1 MIIMRQRISKIPSR
15 GGSSTWDMGADDE
28 CDSLPGNM
36 YPQAVPTIY
45 NVPYNHPHHQVV
57 VNPPRS
63 YPPSWQKS
71 MYSAPDP
78 VYHPSAPDIWSE
90 KKSDALPSLAPS
102 FIPDGSYQSYLR
114 TGRSSRR
121 QNNKGGGGAHSITKV
136 CCAKFC
142 AGFSFVAVGFLLF
155 VGIIFDTQ
163 PLYIPGSLPKHVQ
176 YIEGSTSKTQVFY
189 SLTPSVRLLPASNA
203 YGAALVYLIT
213 GCACLVYAYDLITCY
228 RRKSYEDIPDT
239 DSMIPNFHLPTRS
252 SSMDYLLPTTISPT
266 RGRPYYYPRGTIPDS
281 FLETSRSYYNRAK
294 MFIASMWHAD
304 DYRRTRKRKADP
316 KEV

>member
-1 MIIMRQRISKIPSR
+1 M
-15 GGSSTWDMGADDE
+15 
-28 CDSLPGNM
+28 
-36 YPQAVPTIY
+36 
-45 NVPYNHPHHQVV
+45 
-57 VNPPRS
+57 
-63 YPPSWQKS
+63 
-71 MYSAPDP
+71 
-78 VYHPSAPDIWSE
+78 
-90 KKSDALPSLAPS
+90 
-102 FIPDGSYQSYLR
+102 
-114 TGRSSRR
+114 
-121 QNNKGGGGAHSITKV
+121 TKV

-155 VGIIFDTQ
+155 VGIIFDRQ

-176 YIEGSTSKTQVFY
+176 YIEGSTSKTQVVY
-189 SLTPSVRLLPASNA
+189 SLTPSVRLVPASNA

-252 SSMDYLLPTTISPT
+252 ASMDYLLPTTSTTSLSPT
-266 RGRPYYYPRGTIPDS
+266 RARPPSYYYPRAALPDS
-281 FLETSRSYYNRAK
+281 FLVETSRAYYNRAK
-294 MFIASMWHAD
+294 LFLASAWHAD

>member
-1 MIIMRQRISKIPSR
+1 MRQRITKLPSR
-15 GGSSTWDMGADDE
+15 GGSSTWDVGADDE
-28 CDSLPGNM
+28 CDSLSGSM
-36 YPQAVPTIY
+36 YPQAVPMY
-45 NVPYNHPHHQVV
+45 NVQHKQVV
-57 VNPPRS
+57 ANSPRS
-63 YPPSWQKS
+63 YPPSWQKGL
-71 MYSAPDP
+71 YRAPVS
-78 VYHPSAPDIWSE
+78 VYPSVPDTWGE
-90 KKSDALPSLAPS
+90 KRSDLPSLAPA

-114 TGRSSRR
+114 TGRISRR
-121 QNNKGGGGAHSITKV
+121 QNNNKGGLSMTKV

-155 VGIIFDTQ
+155 VGIIYDRQ

-176 YIEGSTSKTQVFY
+176 YIEGSTSKTQVVY

-213 GCACLVYAYDLITCY
+213 GCACLAYAYDLITCY

-239 DSMIPNFHLPTRS
+239 DSMIPAFHLPTRS
-252 SSMDYLLPTTISPT
+252 SSMDYLLPTTSQSPT
-266 RGRPYYYPRGTIPDS
+266 RTRPSYYYPRGAIPDG

-294 MFIASMWHAD
+294 LFLASTWHAD
-304 DYRRTRKRKADP
+304 DYRRTRKRKANP